1 MTRWPP
7 CAPASTACSTA
18 PAPKTPRNG
27 TSIAAIRALKLPGA
41 APYRGPI
48 DPGQL
53 DRLLA
58 EHRFDDA
65 GLAWLAGLRPALAGH
80 GRAPLAA
87 HG

>member
-1 MTRWPP
+1 MRARLDRLLAGPGP
-7 CAPASTACSTA
+7 KDPAEWDL
-18 PAPKTPRNG
+18 
-27 TSIAAIRALKLPGA
+27 IAAIRALKLPGA

-65 GLAWLAGLRPALAGH
+65 GLAWLASYPSSAAT
-80 GRAPLAA
+80 APRSVATLCR
-87 HG
+87 